1 MQELNRVYGR
11 IVYVNKTRDIVFNG
25 MEETKYNN
33 IDDDMLNELMSNPE
47 KTIIK
52 FIETTPEITTIF
64 ISGNNENLNKDIV
77 NFVQSL
83 KLSYYC
89 EEFKNKWLDAMRYLT
104 GYENQNTLT
113 TSLECILHEFNT
125 MYNSEQ
131 CINQLKKVCEFIV
144 NYNNPKGVV
153 HDKIHTVAKC
163 LDDVLHMND
172 EDINSNVLYRA
183 IGRLYHESVGDDQD
197 DK

>member
-1 MQELNRVYGR
+1 MKEINRVYAR
-11 IVYVNKTRDIVFNG
+11 IVYVNKTKDIVFNG
-25 MEETKYNN
+25 MEETKYKNLDES
-33 IDDDMLNELMSNPE
+33 ILNELIGDTE
-47 KTIIK
+47 RTIVK
-52 FIETTPEITTIF
+52 FVETTPEISTIF

-83 KLSYYC
+83 NLSYYK
-89 EEFKNKWLDAMRYLT
+89 EEFKNKWLDAMKYLAC
-104 GYENQNTLT
+104 YANQDNVT

-125 MYNSEQ
+125 MHNSEQ

-144 NYNNPKGVV
+144 NYNEPKGVV
-153 HDKIHTVAKC
+153 HDKIHVIAKH

-172 EDINSNVLYRA
+172 EDINSNVLYKV
-183 IGRLYHESVGDDQD
+183 IGRLYHESIADSYD